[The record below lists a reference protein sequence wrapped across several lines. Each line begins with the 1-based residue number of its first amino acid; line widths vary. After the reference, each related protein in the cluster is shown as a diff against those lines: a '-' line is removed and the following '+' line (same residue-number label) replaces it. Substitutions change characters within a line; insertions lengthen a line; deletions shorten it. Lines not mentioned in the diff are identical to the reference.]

1 MLCFN
6 NFSTWPWSSW
16 FVLVKFHACSCIA
29 WCCMCLGLRLH
40 CDSSTRH
47 RWHLQPHYLSWS
59 VQFGPHIL
67 QELCSWRITII
78 KHTCGVLQCDMI
90 QRMVKLSLWMDLR
103 YRLRCHWCVR
113 VSGLNFKVQIQWER
127 GHQRWTLNMQC
138 RSMQCKQYQD
148 HKFRTDAGEGMSSR
162 AFWTE
167 G

>member
-1 MLCFN
+1 MFMHCMMLYVLGFEVTLWLQHQTQMAPAATLP
-6 NFSTWPWSSW
+6 FLVSS
-16 FVLVKFHACSCIA
+16 VRASYSA
-29 WCCMCLGLRLH
+29 G
-40 CDSSTRH
+40 T
-47 RWHLQPHYLSWS
+47 
-59 VQFGPHIL
+59 
-67 QELCSWRITII
+67 CSWRITII
-78 KHTCGVLQCDMI
+78 KHTCGVLQGDTSMI

-127 GHQRWTLNMQC
+127 GHQRSTLNMQC

-148 HKFRTDAGEGMSSR
+148 HKFRTDAGQGMSLR